1 MGAFTETCE
10 KQQSF
15 SFVGHKQHL
24 KLDQG
29 EAGSLCTS
37 FKMCEIQFDQQT
49 PYNFWATIF

>member
-29 EAGSLCTS
+29 EASSLCTS